1 MASIVEQ
8 CEVAPHSCATDK
20 LTLPLTYF
28 DMVWLN
34 NQRVPRI
41 LFYKL
46 PIDKNSFIQKTIP
59 TLKHS
64 LSLTLKHYL
73 PLAGNFVCPLNS
85 TDHPELRYV
94 KGDSVSV
101 TFSETD
107 MDFDYLVSN
116 DHPRN
121 AKDIYHFVPHLTE
134 PKDVLGVQF
143 APVLAIQVT
152 LFPNH
157 GISICFIN
165 HHIVGDGC
173 TIVGFIKSWALLN
186 KYGGND
192 EFMMIPFYDRS
203 IVKEPYGLKGLLWDE
218 MKEHKSTADHVI
230 LTPPDNIVRGTFI
243 ITRNEIE
250 KLKNLI
256 SSRRPSLTHV
266 TSYTVTCGYVW
277 ACLIKSEDTDT
288 DHIIIDD
295 NVMEYF
301 SCTVDYRA
309 RFDPPLPSSYFG
321 NCVVWYIVKT
331 RHVDLV
337 GNEGFIIAAESIGE
351 TIHKR
356 NKDKEYVLS
365 GEWLNEDDHRF
376 KSLSVAG
383 SPKFDLYATDFGWG
397 RPEKWEFVS
406 LQTGILMSLIK
417 SKDSNGDLEIGLSL
431 PKTRMNAFAAIFTH
445 GLEEFKI

>member
-8 CEVAPHSCATDK
+8 CEVAPPSCATDK
-20 LTLPLTYF
+20 LTLPLSCF
-28 DMVWLN
+28 DMVWLY
-34 NQRVPRI
+34 NQLVLRI

-46 PIDKNSFIQKTIP
+46 PIDKNSFIQKVIP

-85 TDHPELRYV
+85 SDHPELRYV
-94 KGDSVSV
+94 KGDSVCV
-101 TFSETD
+101 AFSETD

-134 PKDVLGVQF
+134 PKNVLGVQF
-143 APVLAIQVT
+143 APVLAIQ
-152 LFPNH
+152 
-157 GISICFIN
+157 
-165 HHIVGDGC
+165 
-173 TIVGFIKSWALLN
+173 
-186 KYGGND
+186 
-192 EFMMIPFYDRS
+192 
-203 IVKEPYGLKGLLWDE
+203 PYGLKGLLWDK
-218 MKEHKSTADHVI
+218 MKKHKSTADHVI

-277 ACLIKSEDTDT
+277 ACLIKSEDNTD
-288 DHIIIDD
+288 IIIDD

-309 RFDPPLPSSYFG
+309 RFDPPLPLSYFG

-365 GEWLNEDDHRF
+365 GEWLEEDDGGEDRRF
-376 KSLSVAG
+376 KPLSVAG

-397 RPEKWEFVS
+397 
-406 LQTGILMSLIK
+406 
-417 SKDSNGDLEIGLSL
+417 N
-431 PKTRMNAFAAIFTH
+431 
-445 GLEEFKI
+445 

>member
-8 CEVAPHSCATDK
+8 CEVAPPSCATDK
-20 LTLPLTYF
+20 LTLPLTYL
-28 DMVWLN
+28 DMV
-34 NQRVPRI
+34 
-41 LFYKL
+41 
-46 PIDKNSFIQKTIP
+46 
-59 TLKHS
+59 
-64 LSLTLKHYL
+64 
-73 PLAGNFVCPLNS
+73 C
-85 TDHPELRYV
+85 
-94 KGDSVSV
+94 
-101 TFSETD
+101 
-107 MDFDYLVSN
+107 N

-121 AKDIYHFVPHLTE
+121 AKDIYHFVPPLTE

-157 GISICFIN
+157 GISICFVT
-165 HHIVGDGC
+165 HHIVGDES
-173 TIVGFIKSWALLN
+173 TIVGFIKSWASLN

-203 IVKEPYGLKGLLWDE
+203 IVKEPYGLKGLQWDD
-218 MKEHKSTADHVI
+218 MKKHKSSADHVI
-230 LTPPDNIVRGTFI
+230 LTPPDNIVR
-243 ITRNEIE
+243 
-250 KLKNLI
+250 
-256 SSRRPSLTHV
+256 
-266 TSYTVTCGYVW
+266 
-277 ACLIKSEDTDT
+277 EDTDT
-288 DHIIIDD
+288 DIIIDD

-321 NCVVWYIVKT
+321 NCIVWYIVKT

-365 GEWLNEDDHRF
+365 GEWLDEDDHLF
-376 KSLSVAG
+376 KFLSVAG

-406 LQTGILMSLIK
+406 LQTGILMTLGK

-431 PKTRMNAFAAIFTH
+431 PKTQMNAFATIFTH
-445 GLEEFKI
+445 GLEEIKI